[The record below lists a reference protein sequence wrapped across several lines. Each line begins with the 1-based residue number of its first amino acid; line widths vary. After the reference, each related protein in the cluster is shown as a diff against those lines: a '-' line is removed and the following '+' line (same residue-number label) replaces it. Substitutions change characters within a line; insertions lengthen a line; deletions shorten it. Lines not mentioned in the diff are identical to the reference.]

1 MASVSALSPGRKG
14 ELHHTLGVVDAISWL
29 LVVRIDVREPADT
42 TSDDLLEVLAV
53 LVEEDIIPMLV
64 WDVRHSIWAV
74 GLHAW
79 GSD

>member
-1 MASVSALSPGRKG
+1 MAR
-14 ELHHTLGVVDAISWL
+14 GVVDAISWL

-42 TSDDLLEVLAV
+42 TSDNLLEVLAV
-53 LVEEDIIPMLV
+53 VVEEDVVPMLV

-79 GSD
+79 GSDRGPAVLWRERGD